1 MKISNLISSVLITS
15 SVAALSVVTSPLTAN
30 AANFNFQNITGGD
43 SGGDGVVSQFSFSVT
58 DSGSG
63 KTLWKFKNA
72 ATPASNS
79 ASVIAQIYFEWA
91 KPVSNPSLYALSVS
105 QLNSGNVGNVNFS
118 TSFNGPNALPQNNN
132 INDLAIGATNPA
144 PAKGVNLGETL
155 GVIFNSAIA
164 NDIETAINNGDLT
177 VGIHVTGIAAYS
189 GNSDSYIT
197 VPPTKPVPVPGLFLG
212 VVAAGVFGGKRLL
225 KNKKQVA

>member
-1 MKISNLISSVLITS
+1 MKISHLIGSALISS
-15 SVAALSVVTSPLTAN
+15 SVAALSIVASPLTAN
-30 AANFNFQNITGGD
+30 AANFNFQNIIGGDTGGD
-43 SGGDGVVSQFSFSVT
+43 SVVSQFSFSVT
-58 DSGSG
+58 DNGAG

-72 ATPASNS
+72 ATPTSSS

-91 KPVSNPSLYALSVS
+91 KPVYALSVA
-105 QLNSGNVGNVNFS
+105 QLNSGNVGTVNFS
-118 TSFNGPNALPQNNN
+118 TSFNGPNVLPQNNN

-155 GVIFNSAIA
+155 GVIFNSASA

-189 GNSDSYIT
+189 GKSDSYIT
-197 VPPTKPVPVPGLFLG
+197 VPPTTKPVPVPGLLLG
-212 VVAAGVFGGKRLL
+212 VMAAGVFGGKRLL